1 MTDTRT
7 ADTLPTDA
15 NILASA
21 DAEQAEAVDLLQ
33 DLVREPSTLGNEGG
47 AQDIMAG
54 VFGSLGL
61 TVDRFEVDL
70 NAISHLPGFSPPLVD
85 YSGRENVVGVSR
97 PAGAAKGRSLILN
110 GHIDVVP
117 VGNEGAWSNPPFQ
130 PVVRDGRLYGRG
142 SGDMKAGIVAYVAA
156 MRALAR
162 LGYRPAADVFLQSVI
177 EEECTGNGALSC
189 LHRGYRADAAI
200 IPEPFNHSLMTAQ
213 LGVMWFTV
221 DLAGKPAHVLDTS
234 AGSNAIEA
242 VHPILRGLKELEA
255 RWNEPPHRHPAY
267 EGHTHP
273 INFNLGRIQG
283 GDWPSSV
290 PATCRF
296 DLRVGF
302 FPGADM
308 DQVKAEVEAAIR
320 QHAPEGMGVTIS
332 YRGFQAEGAV
342 MDPEWPMMKELSAV
356 HEAVAGSPIE
366 HLAST
371 ATTDARFFVL
381 YGDTP
386 ATCYGPEADSIHGID
401 ESVSLDSMATV
412 TRVLALF
419 IARWCGLERID

>member
-1 MTDTRT
+1 MTDTT
-7 ADTLPTDA
+7 TLPTDA
-15 NILASA
+15 DILAAA
-21 DAEQAEAVDLLQ
+21 DAEEAEAIELLK

-54 VFGSLGL
+54 VFGAMGL
-61 TVDRFEVDL
+61 EVDRFEVDL
-70 NAISHLPGFSPPLVD
+70 KAISGLPGFSPPLVD
-85 YSGRENVVGVSR
+85 YSGRENVIGISR
-97 PAGAAKGRSLILN
+97 PEGPAKGRSLILN

-117 VGNEGAWSNPPFQ
+117 VGNEAAWSNPPFH
-130 PVVRDGRLYGRG
+130 PVVRDRRLYGRG
-142 SGDMKAGIVAYVAA
+142 AGDMKAGIVSYVAA

-162 LGYRPAADVFLQSVI
+162 LGYRPAANVYLQSVI
-177 EEECTGNGALSC
+177 EEECTGNGALAC
-189 LHRGYRADAAI
+189 LHKGYRADAAI
-200 IPEPFNHSLMTAQ
+200 IPEPFNHTLMTAQ

-234 AGSNAIEA
+234 AGISAIEA
-242 VHPILRGLKELEA
+242 VQPIQRALKALEE
-255 RWNEPPHRHPAY
+255 RWNGPEHRHEAFCN
-267 EGHTHP
+267 HAHP
-273 INFNLGRIQG
+273 INFNVGRIQG

-308 DQVKAEVEAAIR
+308 EQVKAEVETVIR
-320 QHAPEGMGVTIS
+320 EATPASMGVTIS
-332 YRGFQAEGAV
+332 YGGFQAEGAV
-342 MDPEWPMMKELSAV
+342 MDLDWPMMKELSAI
-356 HEAVAGSPIE
+356 HEEVAGTPIE

-419 IARWCGLERID
+419 IARWCGLERIN